1 MMTQNYSRQEVMT
14 ASVKHHIAHKQHA
27 HEVWLDRQERQ
38 KRIKEQDCYGYK
50 SAKVQDVGRACAR
63 GSQAR

>member
-14 ASVKHHIAHKQHA
+14 ASVKHHIAQKKHA
-27 HEVWLDRQERQ
+27 HEIWLDRQERQ

-50 SAKVQDVGRACAR
+50 SAKVQNMGRVSAR
-63 GSQAR
+63 GSQTR